1 MPRTPEPRSVGRCLH
16 LPKASGLD
24 TLLQAQLPPWRLG
37 QPLFW
42 QSAGDTTDCERSE
55 GPESSAWYPALP
67 FSQSLGAH
75 IPGTQRTA
83 QSTCPAVSLRCGFL
97 NSRPVPY
104 LRRSPFD
111 PFPPKSQKVEHP
123 LVPSPLPPTADSRG
137 GEGAARN
144 RNTRRARGFSR
155 VTSGVWGQTRRN
167 QQPQPSDLPDKAGD
181 SPERLRLLRGECP
194 IHIAA
199 FLCGRTCYPK
209 SLLPS

>member
-83 QSTCPAVSLRCGFL
+83 QSTCPAVSLRSGFL

-111 PFPPKSQKVEHP
+111 PFSPKSQKVELSP
-123 LVPSPLPPTADSRG
+123 AGSILSYPPPSPRQRIVEEEKVRRG
-137 GEGAARN
+137 TE
-144 RNTRRARGFSR
+144 TR
-155 VTSGVWGQTRRN
+155 GV
-167 QQPQPSDLPDKAGD
+167 LVAF
-181 SPERLRLLRGECP
+181 PE
-194 IHIAA
+194 
-199 FLCGRTCYPK
+199 
-209 SLLPS
+209 